1 MDEEWIKELKS
12 VPFKS
17 SKLFPG
23 VNMYIGAHGR
33 TIFLLKA
40 KAKSNKPRA
49 QKKMYEMV
57 KPKLPHEH
65 EEFINAQMKA
75 AMQKKAEETA
85 TKMEGITK
93 AGK

>member
-1 MDEEWIKELKS
+1 MNEDWIKELKS

-49 QKKMYEMV
+49 
-57 KPKLPHEH
+57 
-65 EEFINAQMKA
+65 
-75 AMQKKAEETA
+75 
-85 TKMEGITK
+85 
-93 AGK
+93 